1 MKVNCEKSKYM
12 LFNFTRN
19 HQFSTRLNIDGSNL
33 ERIKNTKLLGTVV
46 SEDLSWT
53 ENTKNLVK
61 KANTRLE
68 LLRKVASFNP
78 PVQDLKDIYILFV
91 RSILEQSAPV
101 WHSGLTDEDTT
112 NLERVQKSAIKI
124 ILRNSYK
131 NYEHGLRILG
141 LETLELRRKQLCFN
155 FAKKCVKDKS
165 FGKYFVKQTKEHSMK
180 TRQSEKYKVQ
190 FANTERFKK
199 SPIIFMQKLL
209 NDEMS

>member
-155 FAKKCVKDKS
+155 FAKKYVKDKS
-165 FGKYFVKQTKEHSMK
+165 FGKYFVKQTKEHLMK
-180 TRQSEKYKVQ
+180 TRQS
-190 FANTERFKK
+190 
-199 SPIIFMQKLL
+199 
-209 NDEMS
+209 